1 MSVLNWSVSSS
12 VPLILKSQL
21 QGFLSLRFFVGP
33 FTLDLTLIGGLL
45 GNFKFVKF
53 LKTWMT
59 TMVSSQ

>member
-12 VPLILKSQL
+12 VPLILEEPVAI
-21 QGFLSLRFFVGP
+21 FLSVLFFVGP

-45 GNFKFVKF
+45 GNFKFVRF

-59 TMVSSQ
+59 AMVSSQ